1 MLRPYQRLYL
11 AACYAPPGD
20 PDDLLDELVV
30 GKPRD
35 PRRLRETGVHRRV
48 GNDAGERIQLD
59 DVGDTEPI
67 HANVDAA
74 PVATA
79 EGAIR
84 VERDALRLAAQR
96 VGDAARRAP
105 EDRERM
111 LARIPDPFRFVAVHR
126 RRARRQRREIE
137 SDDRQAAHVAV
148 ITEDRDRELRSGEIG
163 LDDDRLAV
171 ALQEERHALGELRGG
186 LA

>member
-35 PRRLRETGVHRRV
+35 PRRLRETGVHRRA

-59 DVGDTEPI
+59 DAGDTAPI

-74 PVATA
+74 PLATA

-84 VERDALRLAAQR
+84 AERGALRLAAR
-96 VGDAARRAP
+96 RAGDAARRGP
-105 EDRERM
+105 
-111 LARIPDPFRFVAVHR
+111 
-126 RRARRQRREIE
+126 
-137 SDDRQAAHVAV
+137 AA
-148 ITEDRDRELRSGEIG
+148 
-163 LDDDRLAV
+163 
-171 ALQEERHALGELRGG
+171 
-186 LA
+186 